1 MPDSGSTDPFVI
13 VHCAATSTEAMVIRG
28 LLESA
33 GIHAPDP
40 TAGKPLTM
48 HAHPADVAG
57 DDIAV
62 LASQAEDAKRI
73 ITEYL
78 SSNEGVE
85 MEQSDEEPG
94 SSIDG

>member
-1 MPDSGSTDPFVI
+1 MPDSGSTDAFVI
-13 VHCAATSTEAMVIRG
+13 VHRAATSTEAMVIRG

-33 GIHAPDP
+33 GIEVLDF
-40 TAGKPLTM
+40 TAGKPLSM
-48 HAHPADVAG
+48 HSHPTGFAV

-85 MEQSDEEPG
+85 MEQSDDEPG